1 MQIIRAEGSFTDL
14 AFFVWK
20 GTEMTDVLL
29 ISPNNAAIT
38 YQSLA
43 HRYSAIEPPTW
54 ALLIAE
60 SMRAAGFEPKIIDC
74 LAEAVPDE
82 EIVRRVIE
90 MAPRAICF
98 VVYGQNVNAGTTN
111 MSGAVRLATAFK
123 SAGIETLIGFVG
135 SHVQALPEETLQ
147 KEPAIDYLFLNE
159 GIYSMREML
168 AMDEIGVRDIETV
181 NGFAVR
187 IDDRIIFTGPPKVVA
202 QAQLDDIMPGYAWD
216 LLPYNETPLDLYRAP
231 YWHAEYQDEF
241 RSPYAA
247 LQTSIG
253 CQFKCSFCM
262 INLINK
268 NDDTPESVAS
278 NYNGMRH
285 WSVEFVERELTKLVE
300 MGVKTIRITDEMFLL
315 NKKFYRPIVDTL
327 IRLNKN
333 DDLKLWAYSRIDTVP
348 SPEEL
353 AKVRRAG
360 IRWLALGIESG
371 DKAIRLE
378 VAKGKFEAVDVEKI
392 VEQVEAAGIH
402 VMANYIYGLPG
413 DTPKTI
419 QETFDLSTKLNTVGW
434 NTYAAM
440 ALPGSP
446 LYMQAK
452 KDGQHLPT
460 NYEEFSFHSYETI
473 PLSTEK
479 MEASEILKMRD
490 EKFTEYFGRSEFI
503 ERITQTFGSGAAEN
517 IIEMNSKR
525 LRRKIIE
532 EADRLPRQS

>member
-1 MQIIRAEGSFTDL
+1 
-14 AFFVWK
+14 
-20 GTEMTDVLL
+20 MTDVVL
-29 ISPNNAAIT
+29 ITPNNAVIT

-43 HRYSAIEPPTW
+43 VKYSAIEPPTW

-60 SMRAAGFEPKIIDC
+60 SMRAAGFEPKIIDT
-74 LAEAVPDE
+74 LAEAIPDE
-82 EIVRRVIE
+82 EIVRRVRR

-111 MSGAVRLATAFK
+111 MSGAVRLAQALK
-123 SAGIETLIGFVG
+123 DAGIETPIGFIG
-135 SHVQALPEETLQ
+135 SHVQALPEETLK
-147 KEPAIDYLFLNE
+147 KETAIDYVFLNE
-159 GIYSMREML
+159 GIFGMREIL
-168 AMDEIGVRDIETV
+168 ALDEIGVKDIEGV

-187 IDDRIIFTGPPKVVA
+187 IDGKIVFTGPPKVVP
-202 QAQLDDIMPGYAWD
+202 QAQLDEMMPGYAWD
-216 LLPYNETPLDLYRAP
+216 LLPFSERPLDLYRAP

-247 LQTSIG
+247 IQTAIG

-268 NDDTPESVAS
+268 NDEAPESVSS
-278 NYNGMRH
+278 NYSGMRH
-285 WSVEFVERELTKLVE
+285 WSVDFVERELTKLVE

-315 NKKFYRPIVDTL
+315 NKKYYRPIVDTL
-327 IRLNKN
+327 IRLNKD

-348 SPEEL
+348 NPEEL
-353 AKVRRAG
+353 AKIRKAG
-360 IRWLALGIESG
+360 IRWLCLGIESG

-378 VAKGKFEAVDVEKI
+378 VAKGKFEAVDVEK
-392 VEQVEAAGIH
+392 VVAQVEAAGIH

-413 DTPKTI
+413 DTPETV
-419 QETFDLSTKLNTVGW
+419 QETFDLSVKLNTLGW

-452 KDGQHLPT
+452 REGQRLPT

-473 PLSTEK
+473 PLSTEH
-479 MEASEILKMRD
+479 MDASEILRMRD
-490 EKFTEYFGRSEFI
+490 EKFTEYFGRPEFLARI
-503 ERITQTFGSGAAEN
+503 ENAFGQKASRNIT
-517 IIEMNSKR
+517 EMNSRR
-525 LRRKIIE
+525 LRRRIIE
-532 EADRLPRQS
+532 EAEAKAQGHKQ